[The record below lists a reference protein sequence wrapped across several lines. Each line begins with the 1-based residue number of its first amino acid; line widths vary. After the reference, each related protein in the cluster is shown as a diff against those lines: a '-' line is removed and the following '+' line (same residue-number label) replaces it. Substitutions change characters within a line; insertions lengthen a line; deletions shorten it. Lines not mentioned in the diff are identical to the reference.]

1 LLWLLV
7 DGAVVMQAEGF
18 VRGLPQNG
26 GIILNATQSNLLDG
40 VFDVVG
46 SRLLFLVGSR
56 VVLGSD
62 VLVEDFAI
70 AVLDLGPEVV
80 VVVFFI
86 FVIAVV
92 QGGSFGYGSRGELI
106 LRKL

>member
-1 LLWLLV
+1 
-7 DGAVVMQAEGF
+7 MQTESF
-18 VRGLPQNG
+18 LRGLPQDRG
-26 GIILNATQSNLLDG
+26 VILNAAQPNLLDG
-40 VFDVVG
+40 VFDAF
-46 SRLLFLVGSR
+46 SPRLLLLVVDR
-56 VVLGSD
+56 KLLGSD

-70 AVLDLGPEVV
+70 TVLDLGPEVV

-92 QGGSFGYGSRGELI
+92 QGGSFGYGSRRELI